1 LRLCNPQDPKF
12 PQLAAVNFTSP
23 TKVQPRN
30 RLPLIMPNSDYTSA
44 SGGALKLKGGNIT
57 KKKKKK
63 PRPADASSSSKA
75 PEKSKSPEKEP
86 AADSSLTTNLH
97 DEDDILRKELEQDIK
112 VHGRTKTEAERRF
125 EEHRRKR
132 LDERLKKEGV
142 KTHKERVEELNRYLS
157 RLSEHHDMPRIGPG

>member
-1 LRLCNPQDPKF
+1 MTLAFEELQAFPSLRPLTEPQ
-12 PQLAAVNFTSP
+12 Q
-23 TKVQPRN
+23 
-30 RLPLIMPNSDYTSA
+30 LIMPNSDYTTA

-63 PRPADASSSSKA
+63 KAKQIDAGSSKA
-75 PEKSKSPEKEP
+75 PPKSKSPEQDPQLAE
-86 AADSSLTTNLH
+86 SSLTTNLH
-97 DEDDILRKELEQDIK
+97 DEDNILRKELEQDIK
-112 VHGRTKTEAERRF
+112 LHGRTKTEAERRF

-132 LDERLKKEGV
+132 LDERLKKDGV